1 MRGAVRACLVLG
13 GSILAGCS
21 KSPTAAG
28 TPHTLTISVRDAGFT
43 PALDS
48 VSAGDTVTWTW
59 QGSSAH
65 DLTFQDT
72 TGSVGAQVSGTG
84 KRAFPSVGIYHY
96 RCQLHSSS
104 YSSGMVGTIA
114 VY

>member
-1 MRGAVRACLVLG
+1 MKVRAWGAGVLAVALLSCG
-13 GSILAGCS
+13 KSATSAG
-21 KSPTAAG
+21 AA
-28 TPHTLTISVRDAGFT
+28 HTLTVSVRDAGFS
-43 PALDS
+43 PSLDS

-72 TGSVGAQVSGTG
+72 LGSVGAQVSGTSE
-84 KRAFPSVGIYHY
+84 RVFPSVGIYHY

-104 YSSGMVGTIA
+104 YTSGMIGTIA

>member
-1 MRGAVRACLVLG
+1 MLAVALL
-13 GSILAGCS
+13 SCS
-21 KSPTAAG
+21 KSATSAG
-28 TPHTLTISVRDAGFT
+28 TAHTLTVSVRDAGFS

-48 VSAGDTVTWTW
+48 ISAGDTVSWTW

-72 TGSVGAQVSGTG
+72 IGSVGAQVSGTG

-104 YSSGMVGTIA
+104 FTSGMIGTIA